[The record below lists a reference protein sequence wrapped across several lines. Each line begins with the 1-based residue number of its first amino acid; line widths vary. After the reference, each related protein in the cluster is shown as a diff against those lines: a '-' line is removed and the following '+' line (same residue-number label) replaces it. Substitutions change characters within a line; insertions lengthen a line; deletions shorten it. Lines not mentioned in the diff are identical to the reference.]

1 MKILATTGM
10 GLFLLGLAACID
22 GGFDLDFGSD
32 LCSSNPCGI
41 IGTYALQ
48 SIDGQALPVVVSEL
62 TDPILVE
69 VTAGSV
75 TINEDLSPS
84 PQPAHGTCSVSSTT
98 RETMT
103 DGTTTMETETKL
115 CTHTFDFN
123 TQALTLTLS
132 PDSTV
137 KGSITSSDATGTT
150 LTLYADGSVFVYG
163 VSVGLLPS
171 T

>member
-22 GGFDLDFGSD
+22 HGFNLFSDSD
-32 LCSSNPCGI
+32 LCGNPCTIG
-41 IGTYALQ
+41 GTYALQ

-75 TINEDLSPS
+75 TINYEFSPS
-84 PQPAHGTCSVSSTT
+84 QPSHGTCSVSSTT
-98 RETMT
+98 GETMT

-115 CTHTFDFN
+115 CTFTFNFN
-123 TQALTLTLS
+123 TQALTLTFS

-137 KGSITSSDATGTT
+137 NGTISDGNDGDGTT
-150 LTLYADGSVFVYG
+150 LTLYADGSIFVYW
-163 VSVGLLPS
+163 VSVGLLPF
-171 T
+171 TG